1 MTKSPARKSAEAFA
15 AEDQGGQKL
24 RLWLVED
31 HVIFRDLL
39 ADYLSS
45 AAEVEL
51 QGQSNDEIDLLAA
64 CERGEVDAVVL
75 DLNLNQIGGLAI
87 LEKLRQTR
95 QPPEVMI
102 LSATV
107 TEHSLQHAIRL
118 GAKAYVEKSAS
129 LEEVKH
135 ALLRLREGKAYF
147 SDHAGRIMT
156 QLAFR
161 DPKTEGRLDLTARET
176 ELLRHLARRLPVI
189 EIARRFNL
197 SKWSI
202 YRMRGDL
209 MQKLNIRAHE
219 DLISYALQIG
229 LIQSRTESAD

>member
-1 MTKSPARKSAEAFA
+1 MTKSPDRKPAVTATDDARA
-15 AEDQGGQKL
+15 GQKL

-31 HVIFRDLL
+31 HVIFRTLL
-39 ADYLSS
+39 ADYLSH
-45 AAEVEL
+45 ATEVKL
-51 QGQSNDEIDLLAA
+51 QGQSNDEVELLAA

-75 DLNLNQIGGLAI
+75 DLNLKQSGGLAI
-87 LEKLRQTR
+87 LEKLSQTR
-95 QPPEVMI
+95 QPPAVMI

-107 TEHSLQHAIRL
+107 TEHSLQHAVRL

-161 DPKTEGRLDLTARET
+161 DPKTDGRLDLTARET
-176 ELLRHLARRLPVI
+176 ELLRLLARGLPI
-189 EIARRFNL
+189 TEIAQHFEL

-202 YRMRGDL
+202 YRMRGEL
-209 MQKLNIRAHE
+209 MQKLNTRSPD
-219 DLISYALQIG
+219 DLVSYALRIG
-229 LIQSRTESAD
+229 LIQAPVAAAG